1 VSEVTLIQLVL
12 SVVAILGAASL
23 FTNSIEILGDRL
35 GWGQGAVG
43 SVLAA
48 VGTALPETMIP
59 IVAILGALIVGGD
72 PSSSSEIGVGAI
84 LGAPFLLATLAMFVV
99 GAAALGFRHHR
110 DSGAEVSIDKR
121 TAFRDIAFFVV
132 FFALAVGA
140 GVVPLPFFL
149 KVILAILL
157 AGAYVFYVV
166 RTVAFG
172 GESLEEVPETL
183 WLWPFSD
190 QPPLLAVVAQVLGS
204 LVVMAAG
211 AHYFV
216 DGVEKG
222 SASLGV
228 PAGLIS
234 LILAPLATELPEK
247 FNSVVWLGENKDT
260 LAFGNITGAMV
271 FQSTVPVSLGILFT
285 SWSLDFINVL
295 SAALALLSGVILL
308 VLLLRATPLKAQYLL
323 GFGALYAVFVVVA
336 AYEIAL

>member
-1 VSEVTLIQLVL
+1 MTLIELVL

-59 IVAILGALIVGGD
+59 IVAILGTLIIGGD

-99 GAAALGFRHHR
+99 GVSALGFRSR
-110 DSGAEVSIDKR
+110 RESGTDITIDKR
-121 TAFRDIAFFVV
+121 TVLRDVGFFFVC
-132 FFALAVGA
+132 FALAAGA
-140 GVVPLPFFL
+140 GLVALPFFL
-149 KVILAILL
+149 KVTLAILL
-157 AGAYVFYVV
+157 VGAYVFYVV
-166 RTVAFG
+166 WTVAFG
-172 GESLEEVPETL
+172 GEGLEEVPTDL
-183 WLWPFSD
+183 WLWPESSWGRA
-190 QPPLLAVVAQVLGS
+190 PLLAVVAQVLGS

-216 DGVEKG
+216 DAVEKG
-222 SASLGV
+222 SASLGI

-247 FNSVVWLGENKDT
+247 VNSVVWLGENKDT
-260 LAFGNITGAMV
+260 LALGNITGAMV

-285 SWSLDFINVL
+285 SWSLDFINVI

-308 VLLLRATPLKAQYLL
+308 VLLLREIPLKAQYLL
-323 GFGALYAVFVVVA
+323 GFGALYAVFVMVA

>member
-1 VSEVTLIQLVL
+1 M
-12 SVVAILGAASL
+12 
-23 FTNSIEILGDRL
+23 
-35 GWGQGAVG
+35 
-43 SVLAA
+43 LAA

-59 IVAILGALIVGGD
+59 IVALLGALIVGGD
-72 PSSSSEIGVGAI
+72 PSVSSEIGVGAI
-84 LGAPFLLATLAMFVV
+84 LGAPFLLTTLAMFVV
-99 GAAALGFRHHR
+99 GAATLGFRHHR

-121 TAFRDIAFFVV
+121 TAFRDIAFFAV
-132 FFALAVGA
+132 FFALAAGA

-149 KVILAILL
+149 KVTLAILL
-157 AGAYVFYVV
+157 VGAYVFYVV

-172 GESLEEVPETL
+172 GESLEEVPEKL

-204 LVVMAAG
+204 LVVMAVG

-222 SASLGV
+222 SASLGI

-260 LAFGNITGAMV
+260 LALGNITGAMV
-271 FQSTVPVSLGILFT
+271 FQSTVP
-285 SWSLDFINVL
+285 
-295 SAALALLSGVILL
+295 
-308 VLLLRATPLKAQYLL
+308 
-323 GFGALYAVFVVVA
+323 
-336 AYEIAL
+336 

>member
-1 VSEVTLIQLVL
+1 MTLIELVL
-12 SVVAILGAASL
+12 SVIAILGAASL

-59 IVAILGALIVGGD
+59 IVAILGALIAGGN
-72 PSSSSEIGVGAI
+72 PSSSSQIGVGAI
-84 LGAPFLLATLAMFVV
+84 LGAPFLLATLAMFIV
-99 GAAALGFRHHR
+99 GAATLAFRHRR
-110 DSGAEVSIDKR
+110 DSGADVSIDKR

-132 FFALAVGA
+132 FFALAAGA
-140 GVVPLPFFL
+140 GVVPLPFSL
-149 KVILAILL
+149 KVPLAILL
-157 AGAYVFYVV
+157 VGAYVLYVLW
-166 RTVAFG
+166 TVAFG
-172 GESLEEVPETL
+172 GEGLEEVPEKL
-183 WLWPFSD
+183 WIWPFSN

-204 LVVMAAG
+204 LGVMAAG

-216 DGVEKG
+216 DAVERG
-222 SASLGV
+222 SASLGM
-228 PAGLIS
+228 PAGLLS

-260 LAFGNITGAMV
+260 LALGNITGAMV

-295 SAALALLSGVILL
+295 SVALALLSGMILL
-308 VLLLRATPLKAQYLL
+308 VLLWGETPLKAQYLL
-323 GFGALYAVFVVVA
+323 GFGALYAVFVVMA